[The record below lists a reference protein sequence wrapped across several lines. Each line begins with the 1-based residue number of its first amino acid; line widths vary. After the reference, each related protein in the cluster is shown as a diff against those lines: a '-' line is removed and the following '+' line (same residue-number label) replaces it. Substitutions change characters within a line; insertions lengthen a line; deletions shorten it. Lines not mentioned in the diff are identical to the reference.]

1 MIIIYLCKINLNK
14 FYYKMIIF
22 NTFDFNFIYSA
33 LLSVQM
39 DIIGNI
45 DITNIIVLTTILVSI
60 TSIIMLSTGSGKKVI
75 DAIIKGLQ
83 IGAGAT
89 VIATG
94 VNTGFGTKL
103 KPSSNNDGKGSS
115 NNDGKGSSNN
125 DGKDSSNKTKSDGGS
140 NNSNESKK

>member
-1 MIIIYLCKINLNK
+1 MIK
-14 FYYKMIIF
+14 F
-22 NTFDFNFIYSA
+22 NTFDFNFLYSA
-33 LLSVQM
+33 LPYRRLAM

-45 DITNIIVLTTILVSI
+45 DITNIIVFTTILVSI
-60 TSIIMLSTGSGKKVI
+60 TSIIMLSAGSGKKVV

-103 KPSSNNDGKGSS
+103 KPSSNNGGKEASNQSS
-115 NNDGKGSSNN
+115 GES
-125 DGKDSSNKTKSDGGS
+125 S
-140 NNSNESKK
+140 NNSNENNASKK